1 MFLAIEGNIIG
12 TEGSFLNDATQIA
25 NKRFSRS
32 FNPSESTF
40 WLALES
46 LTSIIIS
53 FLVTL
58 ALARYLLPELF
69 GKLSLLMAVIAI
81 VLPFM
86 TLGLNSLITREL
98 LNRPSE
104 TDVILG
110 SALVI
115 RLVAGVTVVAFASF
129 ISRYYLVYDDWKL
142 FVLLM
147 IASIFNAA
155 TVFDFWI
162 QAHVANRLAVKM
174 RLFILFIFSACRL
187 IAIHMDCDF
196 SVFVYLLGMESVCRG
211 VGFLGLYRVVNKGCN
226 KLRFTFNECGKLIR
240 DSRWLFLSGVAAVL
254 YLKIDQVMLGIMLGD
269 HAVGVYS
276 VAAKLSE
283 VWYFVP
289 AVVVT
294 SYFPHLLSIR
304 DRNNEEYYEKL
315 QKTNDFLFASAFM
328 LAVLTTF
335 ASGWLIPFFFGA
347 EYLLSVE
354 VLLVHIWAAI
364 LVFMRAL
371 LSKWLIAESLLK
383 ISFLSQV
390 SGAIANIILNWF
402 LIPVMGPVGAAYA
415 TVVSY
420 AIASYAILFLRKETQ
435 PMALVVTRS
444 LVLPYRLLISR
455 GRLYSS

>member
-1 MFLAIEGNIIG
+1 LARAGNIIG
-12 TEGSFLNDATQIA
+12 TEGSFLSDATQIA

-32 FNPSESTF
+32 FNPTESTF
-40 WLALES
+40 WLALEN
-46 LTSIIIS
+46 LTSIVIS

-69 GKLSLLMAVIAI
+69 GKLSLLVAVIAI
-81 VLPFM
+81 VSPFM
-86 TLGLNSLITREL
+86 TLGLNSLITREIFY
-98 LNRPSE
+98 RPSE
-104 TDVILG
+104 SDLILG
-110 SALVI
+110 SALGM
-115 RLVAGVTVVAFASF
+115 RTAAGVMIAAFVSF
-129 ISRYYLVYDDWKL
+129 MSRYYLAYDDWKL
-142 FVLLM
+142 FVFLV
-147 IASIFNAA
+147 ISSIFNAP

-162 QAHVANRLAVKM
+162 QAHVANRLAVKL
-174 RLFILFIFSACRL
+174 RLFILFIFSASRL

-196 SVFVYLLGMESVCRG
+196 SVFVYLLGMETVFHG
-211 VGFLGLYRVVNKGCN
+211 VGFLGLYQLLNKGCN
-226 KLRFTFNECGKLIR
+226 RLRFAFDECLKLAR
-240 DSRWLFLSGVAAVL
+240 DGRWLFVSGVAAVL

-269 HAVGVYS
+269 QAVGVYS

-304 DRNNEEYYEKL
+304 DSNIKEYYEKL
-315 QKTNDFLFASAFM
+315 QKTNDFLFSSALV

-335 ASGWLIPFFFGA
+335 SAGWLVPFLFGM

-364 LVFMRAL
+364 LVFMRTL
-371 LSKWLIAESLLK
+371 LSKWLIAENLLK
-383 ISFLSQV
+383 ISLLSQV
-390 SGAIANIILNWF
+390 SGAIANIILNYF
-402 LIPVMGPVGAAYA
+402 LIPMMGPVGAAYA
-415 TVVSY
+415 TVASY
-420 AIASYAILFLRKETQ
+420 AVASYAILFLRKETR

-444 LVLPYRLLISR
+444 LILPYRLLIAR